1 MQKKFLTNLV
11 LLLFLNFLVKPFWIF
26 GIDRGVQNAV
36 GAEEYGFYF
45 TIFNFV
51 FIFNILLDFGIT
63 NFNNRNIA
71 QHKQLLH
78 KHFSSIIILKLLLSV
93 VYFSIILLA
102 GLILKYDQRQ
112 FALLGFLGFN
122 QFLLSFILYL
132 RSNISGLL
140 MFKTDSMISVMDRL
154 LMILFCGILL
164 WGNVSSRPFRIEWFV
179 FAQTAAYVLTIAVAG
194 TIVAVKARFRKL
206 HWNTAFFLL
215 ILKKSFPFAVLVLLM
230 AFYNRFDSVII
241 ERLLRDTIGN
251 EQVGIYASAYR
262 LLDATNMI
270 AYLFSILL
278 LPLFARMI
286 KNNQPIHDLIK
297 LAFTLLFVMAIAV
310 AVSAI
315 FYGHPIMNL
324 LYQQHTTESLADYE
338 SRIRQSSMV
347 FSVLM
352 CGFIPISTTYIFG
365 SLLTANGNLK
375 HLNMVAAG
383 GMLLNIVMNI
393 VLVPHFYALGSAI
406 TSLTAQTITAVLQ
419 VFLALRF
426 FRFKTDY
433 IYLLRLLFFAVGSV
447 LIAALLVQTSLPWIK
462 ALSITLVAVL
472 VWSNLLRL
480 LNIRAF
486 IKILKSY
493 DEA

>member
-1 MQKKFLTNLV
+1 
-11 LLLFLNFLVKPFWIF
+11 
-26 GIDRGVQNAV
+26 
-36 GAEEYGFYF
+36 
-45 TIFNFV
+45 
-51 FIFNILLDFGIT
+51 
-63 NFNNRNIA
+63 
-71 QHKQLLH
+71 
-78 KHFSSIIILKLLLSV
+78 
-93 VYFSIILLA
+93 
-102 GLILKYDQRQ
+102 
-112 FALLGFLGFN
+112 
-122 QFLLSFILYL
+122 
-132 RSNISGLL
+132 
-140 MFKTDSMISVMDRL
+140 
-154 LMILFCGILL
+154 
-164 WGNVSSRPFRIEWFV
+164 
-179 FAQTAAYVLTIAVAG
+179 
-194 TIVAVKARFRKL
+194 
-206 HWNTAFFLL
+206 
-215 ILKKSFPFAVLVLLM
+215 M

-433 IYLLRLLFFAVGSV
+433 IYLLRLLFFAAGSV